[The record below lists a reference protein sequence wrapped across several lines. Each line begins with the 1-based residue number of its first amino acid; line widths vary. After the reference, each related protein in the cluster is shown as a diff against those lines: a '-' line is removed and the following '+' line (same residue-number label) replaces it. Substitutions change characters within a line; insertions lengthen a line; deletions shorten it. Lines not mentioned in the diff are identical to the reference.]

1 MNKDVLWS
9 LFTGFILGVM
19 VLSWVAHYPSSTLS
33 IVDNAI
39 RECEQSLPR
48 DQHCNIIA
56 VPVDKD

>member
-9 LFTGFILGVM
+9 LFMGFILGVM
-19 VLSWVAHYPSSTLS
+19 VLSWVAQHPSSTLS

-39 RECEQSLPR
+39 RECEKSLPR